1 MKSYSG
7 IESSLFSSNHAVWHD
22 TQFDPHCVNDDLAKQ
37 SLLCWTKA
45 AISNVVQFWRIT
57 PAGLGM
63 FF

>member
-7 IESSLFSSNHAVWHD
+7 IELSLFSSNHAAWRD
-22 TQFDPHCVNDDLAKQ
+22 TQFDLYCINNDLAKQ
-37 SLLCWTKA
+37 LLLRWTEA
-45 AISNVVQFWRIT
+45 AMSNVVQFWRIT